1 MNASSRTEHD
11 PASRP
16 ARISCSAAARRMVAA
31 SAVGMETGDG
41 GLVEA
46 RAIRSTGRTVH
57 ASGAHLEAW
66 AGMQLWWRFL
76 DDEEYPHR
84 AEVRVVEAS
93 FASTSRAAL
102 VLDVVAVEPDRAAR
116 RHARRPVSGSATLTA
131 VECERL
137 AGTERIGAALH
148 DISAS
153 GVGLV
158 VTDDRIR
165 SGDRSCSGPDSPRDP
180 STRRSSGAR
189 LAAARGRAALHRRR
203 HSRPGAGAGQ
213 PKDAIRS
220 AMNSVNDGSTS
231 VATCTFGAP
240 AVT

>member
-84 AEVRVVEAS
+84 AEVRVVEAY

-165 SGDRSCSGPDSPRDP
+165 SGDRFVFR
-180 STRRSSGAR
+180 AR
-189 LAAARGRAALHRRR
+189 LPEGPVDTHVRVARVSR
-203 HSRPGAGAGQ
+203 RPGGGRLFIGA
-213 PKDAIRS
+213 AIL
-220 AMNSVNDGSTS
+220 
-231 VATCTFGAP
+231 AP
-240 AVT
+240 APVPVSPKTRSDPP

>member
-1 MNASSRTEHD
+1 
-11 PASRP
+11 
-16 ARISCSAAARRMVAA
+16 
-31 SAVGMETGDG
+31 
-41 GLVEA
+41 
-46 RAIRSTGRTVH
+46 
-57 ASGAHLEAW
+57 
-66 AGMQLWWRFL
+66 MQLWWRFL

-84 AEVRVVEAS
+84 AEVRVVEAY

-165 SGDRSCSGPDSPRDP
+165 SGDRFVFR
-180 STRRSSGAR
+180 AR
-189 LAAARGRAALHRRR
+189 LPEGPVDTHVRVARVSRRPGRRAALHRRR

-213 PKDAIRS
+213 PRDAIRS

>member
-1 MNASSRTEHD
+1 M
-11 PASRP
+11 
-16 ARISCSAAARRMVAA
+16 
-31 SAVGMETGDG
+31 
-41 GLVEA
+41 
-46 RAIRSTGRTVH
+46 TVH

-165 SGDRSCSGPDSPRDP
+165 SGDRFVFR
-180 STRRSSGAR
+180 AR
-189 LAAARGRAALHRRR
+189 LPEGPVDTHVRVARVSR
-203 HSRPGAGAGQ
+203 RPGGGRLFIGA
-213 PKDAIRS
+213 AIL
-220 AMNSVNDGSTS
+220 
-231 VATCTFGAP
+231 AP
-240 AVT
+240 APVPVSPKTRSDPP